1 MAMTGFIC
9 HDDYYD
15 RLKRLTNEEVGSL
28 FRQLMLYH
36 AKRYDEMTDFVDGE
50 GIAFDFIASDIDR
63 AEEKYNATCET
74 NRNNGSK
81 GGRPRKQQEPTETEQ
96 NPEKPT
102 ETEQNPEK
110 PYIKDKNKDID
121 KEKEKNSNRRFTPP
135 SIQEVTDYCLE
146 RGNGINPQAF
156 IDFYA
161 SKGWKVGS
169 QPMKDW
175 RACVRTWEQRERKPA
190 KILPAQNYQQ
200 RDYTEEELLAVSDD
214 IIAQIMAQRENDK
227 EEPDAVNS

>member
-50 GIAFDFIASDIDR
+50 GIAFDFIANDIDR
-63 AEEKYNATCET
+63 AEEKYNAICET

-110 PYIKDKNKDID
+110 PYIKDKNKD
-121 KEKEKNSNRRFTPP
+121 KEKEKNSNKRFTPP
-135 SIQEVTDYCLE
+135 SLQEVTAYCLE

-156 IDFYA
+156 IDFYS
-161 SKGWKVGS
+161 SKGWKVGN

-200 RDYTEEELLAVSDD
+200 RDYSD
-214 IIAQIMAQRENDK
+214 IERQIMESQAREMDEFLK
-227 EEPDAVNS
+227 GAG